1 MSACNDCDLD
11 EVRRAWI
18 VAHQGVSTIQRRRGE
33 LLGRRLRTR
42 QRALANAVPD
52 PHDDTTIPP
61 LWFRSAKSAA
71 SQLELIAV
79 ASFAVVAPVGWL
91 GGWLLKRTVTLLIPN
106 TLRAFPIAALLWSGV
121 ALGLVLVLLYHPTPS
136 VWQIVVT
143 PWLCLQVAAIP
154 AVAGMYGVLEGW
166 LAVAGSDLWWPLIPP
181 KRPIAAAEAAAI
193 LGGCDVDG
201 TDRVDT
207 PNHGVHERRIADK
220 SCRTSNLG

>member
-1 MSACNDCDLD
+1 MCGPGSAHWRTPFPTRTTTQPF
-11 EVRRAWI
+11 RRYGSA
-18 VAHQGVSTIQRRRGE
+18 G
-33 LLGRRLRTR
+33 
-42 QRALANAVPD
+42 
-52 PHDDTTIPP
+52 
-61 LWFRSAKSAA
+61 AKSAA

-79 ASFAVVAPVGWL
+79 AIVRRCRTGRAGSAVGSSSGLSRCSFPTPCA
-91 GGWLLKRTVTLLIPN
+91 R
-106 TLRAFPIAALLWSGV
+106 FPSRRCCGPAWS
-121 ALGLVLVLLYHPTPS
+121 LGLVLVLLYHPTPS

-181 KRPIAAAEAAAI
+181 KRPITAAEAAAI

-207 PNHGVHERRIADK
+207 PNHGVHERRIADNEL
-220 SCRTSNLG
+220 SDSRT

>member
-61 LWFRSAKSAA
+61 LWFRGAKSAA

-121 ALGLVLVLLYHPTPS
+121 ALGLVLVLLYQPTPS

-166 LAVAGSDLWWPLIPP
+166 LAVRVPPVVATIPP
-181 KRPIAAAEAAAI
+181 KRPIAAAEAPRFSAAA
-193 LGGCDVDG
+193 
-201 TDRVDT
+201 TST
-207 PNHGVHERRIADK
+207 ERIGSIR
-220 SCRTSNLG
+220 RTTACTSAASPTRAVGHRT